1 MAAGSVACYHRCF
14 HLGGLRWGPAVDRG
28 VAGVKRLAG
37 GGGVVAGGEEV
48 RVHPQGDAWVG
59 VSKLAADEYDME
71 AAGDEKGG
79 VGVAQAVEGQLARR
93 MKVGGL
99 DGSAE
104 GFADRGRSS
113 VRAHAGSQRR
123 SPRALCGDWQ
133 ANAGAT
139 CSQVRV
145 PGLPRAWRPRSLAG
159 RAVGGG

>member
-1 MAAGSVACYHRCF
+1 MNDLYHSVPARRDPAPADTLAQT
-14 HLGGLRWGPAVDRG
+14 LGWFSIGLG
-28 VAGVKRLAG
+28 VA
-37 GGGVVAGGEEV
+37 E
-48 RVHPQGDAWVG
+48 
-59 VSKLAADEYDME
+59 LAADEYDME